1 MKTADRI
8 IYVVRHGKP
17 EGEAAEKRCL
27 GITDVPLSE
36 EGRAQAEALGE
47 RLAAELA
54 GAEPGGGIRI
64 ISSPA
69 CRCFETAHII
79 GRRFPGPVIEAEPDL
94 REIHMGIWDGKYFDE
109 IRDTFPAEYEARG
122 KDLWNYRVPG
132 GESFAE
138 AGARFRS
145 VVEKLTRQTERKE
158 DAVIIVSHAGAV
170 RAGISLLTG
179 VPFEEM
185 MRRRIPYAGITALK
199 CGTDKTGGLIYEI
212 DENGRG
218 GRTGALS

>member
-1 MKTADRI
+1 MNTADGI

-47 RLAAELA
+47 KLGAEFAA
-54 GAEPGGGIRI
+54 AEPGGRIRI
-64 ISSPA
+64 LSSPL
-69 CRCFETAHII
+69 CRCFETARII
-79 GRRFPGPVIEAEPDL
+79 SSRFPGTVIETDPDL

-109 IRDTFPAEYEARG
+109 IRNTFPAEYEARG

-138 AGARFRS
+138 AGARFLS
-145 VVEKLTRQTERKE
+145 VIEKLTRQTEKKE
-158 DAVIIVSHAGAV
+158 NAIIVVSHAGAIC
-170 RAGISLLTG
+170 AGISLLTG
-179 VPFEEM
+179 LPFEEM
-185 MRRRIPYAGITALK
+185 RRRGIPYAGITALK
-199 CGTDKTGGLIYEI
+199 YGKDKTGGFIYEI
-212 DENGRG
+212 DENGRSC
-218 GRTGALS
+218 RTSALS